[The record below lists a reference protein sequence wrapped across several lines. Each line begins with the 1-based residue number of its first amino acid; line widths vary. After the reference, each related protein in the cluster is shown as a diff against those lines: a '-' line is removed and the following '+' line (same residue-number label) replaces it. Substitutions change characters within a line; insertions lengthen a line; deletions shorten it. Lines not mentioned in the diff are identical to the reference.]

1 MQFTIEIPMCLLEDV
16 IKYLAQYIILLTDLD
31 MDIEKFKY
39 WSSVYYAYYKKFYS
53 QYIFIVSFLAAL
65 YPWVHFL
72 GM

>member
-39 WSSVYYAYYKKFYS
+39 
-53 QYIFIVSFLAAL
+53 
-65 YPWVHFL
+65 
-72 GM
+72 